1 MNSSIVYNTIGKTY
15 DTTRKPDTKIVE
27 QLLQLLSSQPNKK
40 FLDIGCGSGNYT
52 GALETKG
59 LDIEGIDI
67 SDEMLNKA
75 IQKYPSIKFS
85 QGDAKKL
92 PFQEDNFDGATCI
105 LATHHINDNQ
115 KLFQEVFR
123 VLKEGNFV
131 IFTATPEQMKR
142 YWLCHY
148 FPKMMADA
156 MKKMANYNEIKKDL
170 EQAGFKN
177 IQTKRFFVTENTQD
191 LFLHSGK
198 YRPEFYLDP
207 KVRDGISS
215 FQLSANQTELD
226 KGLKNLAADI
236 ESGKIKNIIKEYECD
251 LGDYLFVIGQK

>member
-15 DTTRKPDTKIVE
+15 DTTRKPDTEIVE
-27 QLLQLLSSQPNKK
+27 QLLQLLSNQPNKK

-52 GALETKG
+52 GALATQG
-59 LDIEGIDI
+59 LGIEGIDI

-92 PFQEDNFDGATCI
+92 PFRKDSFDGATCI

-123 VLKEGNFV
+123 VLKKGIFV

-156 MKKMANYNEIKKDL
+156 MKKMATYNQIKKDL
-170 EQAGFKN
+170 EQVGFQN
-177 IQTKRFFVTENTQD
+177 IQTNRFFVTANTQD

-215 FQLSANQTELD
+215 FQLSANQTELNN
-226 KGLKNLAADI
+226 GLKHLAADI

-251 LGDYLFVIGQK
+251 LGDYLFVIAQK

>member
-1 MNSSIVYNTIGKTY
+1 MNSNIVYNTIGKTY
-15 DTTRKPDTKIVE
+15 DTTRKPDAEIVE
-27 QLLQLLSSQPNKK
+27 QLLHLLSNQSSKK

-52 GALETKG
+52 GSLATKG

-67 SDEMLNKA
+67 SDEMLSKA

-92 PFQEDNFDGATCI
+92 PFQEDSFDGATCI

-123 VLKEGNFV
+123 VLKKGNFV
-131 IFTATPEQMKR
+131 IFTATPEQMKG

-148 FPKMMADA
+148 FPKMMEDA
-156 MKKMANYNEIKKDL
+156 MKKMSNYNEIKEDL
-170 EQAGFKN
+170 EQAGFIN
-177 IQTKRFFVTENTQD
+177 IQTSRFFVTENTQD

-198 YRPEFYLDP
+198 YGAKGVMEPLTHLSVKLD
-207 KVRDGISS
+207 
-215 FQLSANQTELD
+215 LN
-226 KGLKNLAADI
+226 
-236 ESGKIKNIIKEYECD
+236 
-251 LGDYLFVIGQK
+251 

>member
-1 MNSSIVYNTIGKTY
+1 MNNIVYNSIGKTY
-15 DTTRKPDTKIVE
+15 DTTRKPDKEIVE
-27 QLLQLLSSQPNKK
+27 QLLQLLNSQPGKK

-52 GALETKG
+52 GALATKG

-75 IQKYPSIKFS
+75 IRKYPSIKFS
-85 QGDAKKL
+85 QGDAKNL
-92 PFQEDNFDGATCI
+92 PFQEDSFDGATCI
-105 LATHHINDNQ
+105 LATHHIHDNQ

-123 VLKEGNFV
+123 VLKKGNFV
-131 IFTATPEQMKR
+131 IFTATPEQMKG

-148 FPKMMADA
+148 FPKMMEDA
-156 MKKMANYNEIKKDL
+156 LKKMANYNDIKKDL
-170 EQAGFKN
+170 EQAGFKK
-177 IQTKRFFVTENTQD
+177 IQANRFFVTENTQD

-226 KGLKNLAADI
+226 NGLKNLADDI
-236 ESGKIKNIIKEYECD
+236 ESGKIKNIIEKYESD
-251 LGDYLFVIGQK
+251 IGDYLFVIGQK